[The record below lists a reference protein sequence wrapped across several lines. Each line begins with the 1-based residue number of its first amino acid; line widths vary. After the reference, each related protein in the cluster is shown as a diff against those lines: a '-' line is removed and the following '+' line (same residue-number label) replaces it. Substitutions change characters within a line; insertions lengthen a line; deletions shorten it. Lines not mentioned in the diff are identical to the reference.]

1 MTAALDDDPPAGICL
16 VCSTDAEF
24 DAAGDDTVMSI
35 CDRCRERAGRLDGD
49 QLTGADELVDRLS
62 EGYAPPCPA
71 CGAVDSPALQLTD
84 RELIGRLTE
93 LVNVIRARPAAALD
107 LVAGITANRADAR
120 RALHLF
126 ADELAV
132 RCLTPMPPAEP

>member
-84 RELIGRLTE
+84 RELTSS
-93 LVNVIRARPAAALD
+93 VSRPINSRSFSCS
-107 LVAGITANRADAR
+107 AGESTAPHAGHGGA
-120 RALHLF
+120 
-126 ADELAV
+126 
-132 RCLTPMPPAEP
+132 